1 MEQCIDKKIL
11 LQLHHGDMKAFE
23 FVYHHYVG
31 RIYNFILSIVKD
43 EVTSKDLTQDLF
55 CRYGIKEKTLIV
67 MTTLKG
73 IYFAFAEIWY
83 IIISD
88 VNYCHKA
95 I

>member
-43 EVTSKDLTQDLF
+43 EVTIIRF
-55 CRYGIKEKTLIV
+55 NPRPF
-67 MTTLKG
+67 
-73 IYFAFAEIWY
+73 FA
-83 IIISD
+83 D
-88 VNYCHKA
+88 MG
-95 I
+95 